1 MALRSRN
8 AQDLHGPALD
18 AWEESKRVSLP
29 GGGIMYVPATF
40 ASTTDLRAKEPLP
53 KYRWRGEPGD
63 GTIEVELIGYHQAM
77 RLNPARYSETMK
89 ERIEEREGTIL
100 GDLETMIVSGYETLY
115 GHYRLTH
122 AAYPT
127 VVQFGA
133 YARILTRNAGLL
145 FAFEHPEPE
154 RLDPFAKAV
163 LATLVL

>member
-8 AQDLHGPALD
+8 AQELHGPPLGE
-18 AWEESKRVSLP
+18 WEESKRVALP

-40 ASTTDLRAKEPLP
+40 VSTTDLRAKDPLP

-63 GTIEVELIGYHQAM
+63 GTIEVELIGYHRAM
-77 RLNPARYSETMK
+77 RLNQARYSQMMQ
-89 ERIEEREGTIL
+89 ERVEEREGTIL
-100 GDLETMIVSGYETLY
+100 GDLETMTVSGYETFY

-122 AAYPT
+122 AAFPT
-127 VVQFGA
+127 IVQFGA
-133 YARILTRNAGLL
+133 YARILTRNTGLL
-145 FAFEHPEPE
+145 IAVEHPDQQ

>member
-8 AQDLHGPALD
+8 AQALQGPALD
-18 AWEESKRVSLP
+18 EWAESKRVSLP

-53 KYRWRGEPGD
+53 KYRWRGEPGE
-63 GTIEVELIGYHQAM
+63 GMIEVELIGYHRAM
-77 RLNPARYSETMK
+77 RLNHARYSQSMK
-89 ERIEEREGTIL
+89 ESIEERDGTII
-100 GDLETMIVSGYETLY
+100 GDLETMTVSGYETLY

-122 AAYPT
+122 AAFPT

-133 YARILTRNAGLL
+133 YARILTRNTGLL
-145 FAFEHPEPE
+145 FAIEHPDAE

>member
-8 AQDLHGPALD
+8 TQELHGPPLGE
-18 AWEESKRVSLP
+18 WEESKRVSLP
-29 GGGIMYVPATF
+29 GGGIMYVPLTF
-40 ASTTDLRAKEPLP
+40 SSTTDLRARDPLP

-63 GTIEVELIGYHQAM
+63 GSIEVELIGYHRAM
-77 RLNPARYSETMK
+77 RLNRARYTQMMK
-89 ERIEEREGTIL
+89 ERIEEREGALL
-100 GDLETMIVSGYETLY
+100 GDLETLTVRGYETLY

-122 AAYPT
+122 AAFPT

-133 YARILTRNAGLL
+133 YARVLTRNAGLL
-145 FAFEHPEPE
+145 FAVEHPDPD

>member
-8 AQDLHGPALD
+8 TQELHGPPLGE
-18 AWEESKRVSLP
+18 WEESKRVSLP
-29 GGGIMYVPATF
+29 GGGIMYVPLTF
-40 ASTTDLRAKEPLP
+40 SSTTDLRARDPLP

-63 GTIEVELIGYHQAM
+63 GSIEVELIGYHRAM
-77 RLNPARYSETMK
+77 RLNRARYTQMMK
-89 ERIEEREGTIL
+89 ERIEEREGTLL
-100 GDLETMIVSGYETLY
+100 GDLETLTVRGYETLY

-122 AAYPT
+122 AAFPT

-133 YARILTRNAGLL
+133 YARVLTRNAGLL
-145 FAFEHPEPE
+145 FAVEHPDPD

>member
-8 AQDLHGPALD
+8 VQALQGPALD
-18 AWEESKRVSLP
+18 EWAESKRVSLP

-40 ASTTDLRAKEPLP
+40 VSTTDLRAKEPLP

-63 GTIEVELIGYHQAM
+63 GMIEVELIGYHRAM
-77 RLNPARYSETMK
+77 RLNRARYSQTMK
-89 ERIEEREGTIL
+89 ESIEERDGTIL
-100 GDLETMIVSGYETLY
+100 GDLETMTVSGYETLY

-122 AAYPT
+122 AAFPT

-133 YARILTRNAGLL
+133 YARILTRNTGLL
-145 FAFEHPEPE
+145 FVVEHPDPE